1 MTIRQR
7 ALASESSHA
16 EGPFRSDVGG
26 QFVDSVDPVRQ
37 TTILIADDHLLVAEA
52 VAGALACA
60 PHQFLTRIV
69 STLSEALV
77 ELGSGVQ
84 FDLVLLDIK
93 MPGMR
98 GLKSVEA
105 VIAAA
110 APSPV
115 VLMSGQADRSFVQ
128 SAVKRGAR
136 GLIPKTLPLRSFV
149 SVIDFVL
156 SDQIFLPADGSS
168 NQWNADA
175 VASFG
180 LSERELTIVRLLSDG
195 RTNKEIAH
203 EFDGT
208 ETNVKMHMRAICRKL
223 EARNRAHVVTIGKE
237 RGLI

>member
-1 MTIRQR
+1 M
-7 ALASESSHA
+7 
-16 EGPFRSDVGG
+16 
-26 QFVDSVDPVRQ
+26 Q

-52 VAGALACA
+52 VAGALASA
-60 PHQFLTRIV
+60 PQQFLTRIA

-77 ELGSGVQ
+77 ELGSGVH

-115 VLMSGQADRSFVQ
+115 VLLSGQVDSSFVQ

-136 GLIPKTLPLRSFV
+136 GMIPKTLPLRSFA

-156 SDQIFLPADGSS
+156 SDQIFIPADGFS
-168 NQWNADA
+168 NQWDADA
-175 VASFG
+175 TDSFG

-195 RTNKEIAH
+195 RTNKEIAN

-223 EARNRAHVVTIGKE
+223 EARNRAHVVTIVKE